1 MKVRAFII
9 LLLLSGLVV
18 FGSCRANRGTRAQRQ
33 ADKMEAQASRDGEK
47 LVEEYHQHHF
57 DIQAKET
64 QKMMKKSKK
73 RNKKLNRKKQGSFID
88 RMFKRKRPKSCY
100 GN

>member
-1 MKVRAFII
+1 MKAKTFII
-9 LLLLSGLVV
+9 LLLLCGLVL
-18 FGSCRANRGTRAQRQ
+18 FGSCRASRGTRAQRE
-33 ADKMEAQASRDGEK
+33 ADKMEAQASRESDK
-47 LVEEYHQHHF
+47 VVEEFQEHHF

-73 RNKKLNRKKQGSFID
+73 RNKKLNRKKQGSFVD
-88 RMFKRKRPKSCY
+88 RMFRRKRPKSCY